1 MRISIRRR
9 GVVRAW
15 LSFACLSALV
25 PGVLLAQSPPETIT
39 QYVNACRDNL
49 GFQGVSIPDLNCF
62 AEQFAPPS
70 AAEPRTDDWFG
81 YLKVNDKVDLAFACR
96 WLQSGGKQPSAQSA
110 EMIIHN
116 RESGSTCFLSAKEN
130 GGNSVGS
137 LLKSPT
143 GPEATTFWR
152 TPAEVDANVRCVNC
166 HVSGPYIATPRIAP
180 FLAKYGLLN
189 NGHPTFDNVND
200 LNWNRYHA
208 IGATFGPSFRNWDNL
223 MRVNQT
229 RPGCAMNCHVRAVN
243 PPSIK
248 IEGTPGN
255 ILLPGINEILT
266 MISTA
271 GAMPPFLETSDY
283 RWINRDSA
291 DLTGDIEKWSEAQK
305 SYPDL
310 LSNCPAPGI
319 LEAREIGRTETI
331 STGVFP
337 DILTTFN
344 INDGLVCENSKQND
358 NLCNNYQVTYE
369 CTDGTVTEFNA
380 DTVGGDA
387 GDDERRSRHGNV
399 CPNGGIVA
407 RVSAQTT
414 VNGITVSGY
423 LPKDRLAQFTPQ
435 GLTCNHADQ
444 ANGQCS
450 NYVVRYKGCV
460 DAYTA
465 KLRSAW
471 SPNRVIT
478 ATGTPNNS
486 ETRAQPITSGWNTQ
500 DWIVEGVY
508 STGGLVR
515 IRNKGTDHYLQVQA
529 NTEGSKVVMYD
540 MVPEWGAQLWFPEP
554 VAGSS
559 DVRLRNIWTGRY
571 LTVQDNGSYAAV
583 LSQTL
588 NNSWVSQ
595 RWQIVR

>member
-130 GGNSVGS
+130 GGSSVGF

-143 GPEATTFWR
+143 GPDATAFWR
-152 TPAEVDANVRCVNC
+152 TPAEVDATVRCVNC

-200 LNWNRYHA
+200 VNWNRYHA
-208 IGATFGPSFRNWDNL
+208 IGTTFGPSFRNWDSL
-223 MRVNQT
+223 MRTNQT
-229 RPGCAMNCHVRAVN
+229 RPSCAMSCHVRAVN

-305 SYPDL
+305 SYADL

-319 LEAREIGRTETI
+319 LEAREIGRTETF

-344 INDGLVCENSKQND
+344 INDGLLCENSKQND

-399 CPNGGIVA
+399 CPNGGTV
-407 RVSAQTT
+407 RKVSAQTT

-423 LPKDRLAQFTPQ
+423 LPKDRLAAFTPQ

-529 NTEGSKVVMYD
+529 NTEGAKVVMYD

-588 NNSWVSQ
+588 NNSWASQ